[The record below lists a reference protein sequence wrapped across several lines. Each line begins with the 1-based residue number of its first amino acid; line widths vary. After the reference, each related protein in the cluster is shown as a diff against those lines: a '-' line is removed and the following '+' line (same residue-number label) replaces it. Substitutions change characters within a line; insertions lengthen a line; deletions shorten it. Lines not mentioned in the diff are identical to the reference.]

1 MFAKVI
7 VDIAHAAVDR
17 AFTYRIPE
25 GLEVLPGHHVLLPF
39 GQGNHV
45 KEGFVL
51 SVSEK
56 SGLGED
62 VSVKDV
68 LSCLEPYTVL
78 LQSQIALAEWMQEA
92 YHCLLVDALR
102 LMIPAQLRGSRIH
115 EKRERIVYLADPAAD
130 FASRSHL
137 QTEVV
142 ALLKK
147 TGQPMSVRDIQAFVP
162 GASAAIT
169 ALLKKRVLSESS
181 FTVFRRP
188 EYGAQQVNIP
198 ELTPEQHDALFALDI
213 LDENHDEK
221 EKELVSPLTV
231 TKIENLNEKKLSDD
245 DMAALVG
252 KTGAE
257 LLDSGWTTGMGYD
270 LESMEFYLEYA
281 PFAYTVT
288 FEKQEQLENTDDFDE
303 EAAVASLKV
312 VSVSFSG
319 LGNSATEIPEYSE
332 EFADE

>member
-1 MFAKVI
+1 MKKSI
-7 VDIAHAAVDR
+7 VS
-17 AFTYRIPE
+17 
-25 GLEVLPGHHVLLPF
+25 
-39 GQGNHV
+39 
-45 KEGFVL
+45 VL
-51 SVSEK
+51 SLLIVLCLFAACGKKESNDPTPTNNAPASDSLSVETI
-56 SGLGED
+56 GE
-62 VSVKDV
+62 
-68 LSCLEPYTVL
+68 
-78 LQSQIALAEWMQEA
+78 ALALKGEGEFQSATLGKA
-92 YHCLLVDALR
+92 YVVVF
-102 LMIPAQLRGSRIH
+102 
-115 EKRERIVYLADPAAD
+115 EKDGVYW
-130 FASRSHL
+130 
-137 QTEVV
+137 
-142 ALLKK
+142 
-147 TGQPMSVRDIQAFVP
+147 
-162 GASAAIT
+162 
-169 ALLKKRVLSESS
+169 RVI
-181 FTVFRRP
+181 
-188 EYGAQQVNIP
+188 A

-245 DMAALVG
+245 DMTALVG

-257 LLDSGWTTGMGYD
+257 LFDSGWTTGMGYD

-281 PFAYTVT
+281 PFMYTVT

>member
-1 MFAKVI
+1 MKKSI
-7 VDIAHAAVDR
+7 VS
-17 AFTYRIPE
+17 
-25 GLEVLPGHHVLLPF
+25 
-39 GQGNHV
+39 
-45 KEGFVL
+45 VL
-51 SVSEK
+51 SLLIVLTLFAACGKKESNDPTPTNNVPASDTLSVETI
-56 SGLGED
+56 GE
-62 VSVKDV
+62 
-68 LSCLEPYTVL
+68 
-78 LQSQIALAEWMQEA
+78 ALALKGEGEFQSATLGKA
-92 YHCLLVDALR
+92 YVVVF
-102 LMIPAQLRGSRIH
+102 
-115 EKRERIVYLADPAAD
+115 EKDGVYW
-130 FASRSHL
+130 
-137 QTEVV
+137 
-142 ALLKK
+142 
-147 TGQPMSVRDIQAFVP
+147 
-162 GASAAIT
+162 
-169 ALLKKRVLSESS
+169 RVI
-181 FTVFRRP
+181 
-188 EYGAQQVNIP
+188 A

-245 DMAALVG
+245 DMTALVG

-257 LLDSGWTTGMGYD
+257 LFDSGWTTGMGYD

-281 PFAYTVT
+281 PFMYTVT

>member
-1 MFAKVI
+1 MKKGFV
-7 VDIAHAAVDR
+7 
-17 AFTYRIPE
+17 
-25 GLEVLPGHHVLLPF
+25 
-39 GQGNHV
+39 
-45 KEGFVL
+45 FVL
-51 SVSEK
+51 S
-56 SGLGED
+56 LLI
-62 VSVKDV
+62 V
-68 LSCLEPYTVL
+68 LSLFAACGKKGSNDPTPTNNAPASDTLSVETVGD
-78 LQSQIALAEWMQEA
+78 ALALMGEGESQFATLEKA
-92 YHCLLVDALR
+92 Y
-102 LMIPAQLRGSRIH
+102 
-115 EKRERIVYLADPAAD
+115 
-130 FASRSHL
+130 
-137 QTEVV
+137 VV
-142 ALLKK
+142 AFEKD
-147 TGQPMSVRDIQAFVP
+147 GVYW
-162 GASAAIT
+162 
-169 ALLKKRVLSESS
+169 RVI
-181 FTVFRRP
+181 
-188 EYGAQQVNIP
+188 A

-245 DMAALVG
+245 DMTALVG

-257 LLDSGWTTGMGYD
+257 LFDSGWTTGMGYD

-281 PFAYTVT
+281 PFMYTVT